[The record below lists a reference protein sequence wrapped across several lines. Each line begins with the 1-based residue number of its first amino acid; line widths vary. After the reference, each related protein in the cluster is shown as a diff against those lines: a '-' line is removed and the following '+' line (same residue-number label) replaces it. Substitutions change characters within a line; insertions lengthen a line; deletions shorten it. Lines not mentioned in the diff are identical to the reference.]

1 MWIAVAQNLQTIIM
15 QQIQDLQKG
24 KGGNGVGDQNK
35 RPPGGFQKG
44 PMQHSPYGPPQGGG
58 GNPNLVKNAQQT
70 ALTLLLASQ
79 MQQQSGG
86 GGMGNNG
93 GGSGQISPNS
103 PNNGMNAATNLQN
116 QQLLAALQAMSKGA
130 NGSCN
135 NDQYLSGML
144 NSGGS
149 NVSNLLGLGSP
160 VQQQLDQSANGI
172 PQGFFSSHGDGMLS
186 PGSVGSNGTNN
197 SGSAKDDHH
206 WAAFKSGN
214 RSSSSSYGTNG
225 MHKVSENNP
234 CTTIII
240 TQMLL

>member
-1 MWIAVAQNLQTIIM
+1 M

-44 PMQHSPYGPPQGGG
+44 PMQHSPYGPPQVGGGG

-79 MQQQSGG
+79 MQQQTGG

-93 GGSGQISPNS
+93 GGSGQLSPNS
-103 PNNGMNAATNLQN
+103 GNGMNASTNLQN
-116 QQLLAALQAMSKGA
+116 QQLLAALQAMSKGS

-135 NDQYLSGML
+135 NDQYLSGMK

-160 VQQQLDQSANGI
+160 VQQQLDQPANGI
-172 PQGFFSSHGDGMLS
+172 PQGFFSSHGEGMLS
-186 PGSVGSNGTNN
+186 PGSTSSNGGSN
-197 SGSAKDDHH
+197 SSSAKEDH

-225 MHKVSENNP
+225 MHKVRE
-234 CTTIII
+234 I
-240 TQMLL
+240 TQPQLPSCID